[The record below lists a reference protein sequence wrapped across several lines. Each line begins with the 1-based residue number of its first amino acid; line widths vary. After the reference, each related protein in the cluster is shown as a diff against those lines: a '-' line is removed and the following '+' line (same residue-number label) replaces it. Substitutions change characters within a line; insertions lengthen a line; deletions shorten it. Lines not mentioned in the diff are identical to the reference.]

1 MVSIIP
7 NVMKLARPDIR
18 HPRIVLAGCP
28 ALPEGDGDDA
38 ELVAALR
45 QRGLH
50 ARWLS
55 WDDPEALD
63 ADLVILRATWD
74 YIDRLDEFL
83 DWSTRVAN
91 LLNPPAVVAWNTDKR
106 YLGDLVDGGRAD
118 RAEQLLRAGEK
129 VRVPKGEVV
138 VKPAVGA
145 GSVGAQRFTDAR
157 SAREHA
163 AALHDAGSTVLVQPY
178 DPRVED
184 GETALVFLGGEQSH
198 AFTKG
203 PMLPPPVQRPVF
215 DPSGTYAEESL
226 TAADPDFELWDVG
239 HAALD
244 AAAAHL
250 KISATD
256 LLYARVDVIGGPDD
270 PLLLEL
276 ELVEPSL
283 GWRQLDRH
291 HAGPSTAQVRGRRR
305 VSAGPARAR
314 SALASTPIA
323 PRWPPCTPPPPR
335 RGSPPARR
343 ARRCRTAR
351 VPTRPCAA
359 TRISST
365 TEPPD
370 APADRRRTREQREA
384 EPNSSAR

>member
-1 MVSIIP
+1 
-7 NVMKLARPDIR
+7 MKLARPDIR

-38 ELVAALR
+38 ELVDALR
-45 QRGLH
+45 RRGLA

-55 WDDPEALD
+55 WDDPQTLD

-74 YIDRLDEFL
+74 YIDRLDDFL
-83 DWSTRVAN
+83 RWSTEVAN
-91 LLNPPAVVAWNTDKR
+91 LLNPPDVVAWNTDKR
-106 YLGDLVDGGRAD
+106 YLGDLID
-118 RAEQLLRAGEK
+118 AGVPTMPSSFFAPGET

-138 VKPAVGA
+138 VKPAIGV

-163 AALHDAGSTVLVQPY
+163 AALHDGGNTVLVQPY
-178 DPRVED
+178 DARVQS

-203 PMLPPPVQRPVF
+203 PMLPPAGQRPVF
-215 DPSGTYAEESL
+215 DPSGTYAEETL

-244 AAAAHL
+244 AAAARL

-256 LLYARVDVIGGPDD
+256 LLYARVDVIGGPDN
-270 PLLLEL
+270 PVLLEL

-283 GWRQLDRH
+283 GWRQLDRATRDH
-291 HAGPSTAQVRGRRR
+291 QQRKFAAGVE
-305 VSAGPARAR
+305 
-314 SALASTPIA
+314 SALDRLGLGPF
-323 PRWPPCTPPPPR
+323 PHR
-335 RGSPPARR
+335 RP
-343 ARRCRTAR
+343 
-351 VPTRPCAA
+351 
-359 TRISST
+359 
-365 TEPPD
+365 
-370 APADRRRTREQREA
+370 
-384 EPNSSAR
+384 